1 MKTSRKATKKFTRK
15 STKINTL
22 KHNKTYY
29 LISCPNKKDNDF
41 NIDYLAS
48 TLKKYHYH
56 TSPLTS
62 QITQLDT
69 IYFKKHKIN
78 ASNCNNIN
86 NLPSLNTLTKS
97 INNNH
102 IDFIWFSPNYN
113 RLNIRFYHVKATLSN
128 MLNSLKINKLYDK
141 SKLPH
146 LTPKLLPFLPKTFQI
161 DDYKNYDFAK
171 VNPLYILKPSDSF
184 AGKDILYIS
193 SKYELT
199 KAIEFYNGH
208 RNYKNKIYGKDVIA
222 QEYIANP
229 LLFYK
234 LQGLQQ
240 IAGYKCHFRVM
251 FLVSYIK
258 NRPAYSVFPIIRIIT
273 AKQPF
278 NLTIPFS
285 TDVHD
290 SHIKSTGDDLFLHT
304 DYAHLH
310 IKESQIELILEQ
322 INVICEILFNYLKND
337 KTSIEWLHP
346 EHKNAFTILG
356 LDFMITE
363 QLNVK
368 LIECNNQ
375 PSFKYFHQ
383 KNIDN
388 VSKEYFDWI
397 GKNVFSKM

>member
-128 MLNSLKINKLYDK
+128 MLNSLKINKL
-141 SKLPH
+141 
-146 LTPKLLPFLPKTFQI
+146 
-161 DDYKNYDFAK
+161 
-171 VNPLYILKPSDSF
+171 
-184 AGKDILYIS
+184 
-193 SKYELT
+193 
-199 KAIEFYNGH
+199 
-208 RNYKNKIYGKDVIA
+208 
-222 QEYIANP
+222 
-229 LLFYK
+229 
-234 LQGLQQ
+234 
-240 IAGYKCHFRVM
+240 
-251 FLVSYIK
+251 
-258 NRPAYSVFPIIRIIT
+258 
-273 AKQPF
+273 
-278 NLTIPFS
+278 
-285 TDVHD
+285 
-290 SHIKSTGDDLFLHT
+290 
-304 DYAHLH
+304 
-310 IKESQIELILEQ
+310 
-322 INVICEILFNYLKND
+322 
-337 KTSIEWLHP
+337 
-346 EHKNAFTILG
+346 
-356 LDFMITE
+356 
-363 QLNVK
+363 
-368 LIECNNQ
+368 
-375 PSFKYFHQ
+375 
-383 KNIDN
+383 
-388 VSKEYFDWI
+388 
-397 GKNVFSKM
+397 